1 MAGRLSMVGAPVYN
15 TSKSETQE
23 VGMLQ
28 TLVKN
33 WWLIALRGLVA
44 LVLGIIML
52 AMQPVA
58 AAAFLVVFIGAY
70 ALVDG
75 IFALV
80 VGIINRPPHRDR
92 GWLVIEGLIGILA
105 GIAILASPLLA
116 GVFIMYF
123 IAFWALFTG
132 LMEIIFAIAQ
142 WKQIPDAWLILL
154 NGVFSLALGTL
165 IMINVA
171 AGAVLIVTIIAI
183 YLVIF
188 GVLLIAMG
196 FSLKGADID
205 KMGKEGPDIS

>member
-1 MAGRLSMVGAPVYN
+1 MAGAPVYN
-15 TSKSETQE
+15 THKSETQE
-23 VGMLQ
+23 AGMLK

-80 VGIINRPPHRDR
+80 VGIINQPPHRDR
-92 GWLVIEGLIGILA
+92 GWLVTEGFIGILA

-116 GVFIMYF
+116 GVFIMYC

-132 LMEIIFAIAQ
+132 LMEIIFAIGQ

-154 NGVFSLALGTL
+154 NGVFSLVLGTL
-165 IMINVA
+165 IMVNVA

-205 KMGKEGPDIS
+205 KLSQPEPDIR

>member
-1 MAGRLSMVGAPVYN
+1 
-15 TSKSETQE
+15 
-23 VGMLQ
+23 MLQ

-44 LVLGIIML
+44 LILGIIML

-58 AAAFLVVFIGAY
+58 AAAFLVIFIGAY

-75 IFALV
+75 IFALT

-92 GWLVIEGLIGILA
+92 GWLITEGRSGVLA

-123 IAFWALFTG
+123 IAFWAIFTG
-132 LMEIIFAIAQ
+132 LMEFVFAIGQ

-154 NGVFSLALGTL
+154 NGIFSVALGTL
-165 IMINVA
+165 ILVNIAV
-171 AGAVLIVTIIAI
+171 GATLIVLMIAI

-205 KMGKEGPDIS
+205 KLGQSGLDVK

>member
-1 MAGRLSMVGAPVYN
+1 
-15 TSKSETQE
+15 
-23 VGMLQ
+23 MLK

-33 WWLIALRGLVA
+33 WWLISLRGLVA
-44 LVLGIIML
+44 LILGIIML

-58 AAAFLVVFIGAY
+58 AAAFLVIFIGAY

-80 VGIINRPPHRDR
+80 VGVINRPPHRDR
-92 GWLVIEGLIGILA
+92 GWLIAEGIIGILA

-132 LMEIIFAIAQ
+132 LMEIIFAAGQ
-142 WKQIPDAWLILL
+142 WKQLPDAWLILL
-154 NGVFSLALGTL
+154 NGVFSVVLGTL
-165 IMINVA
+165 ILVNVA
-171 AGAVLIVTIIAI
+171 AGAVLIVMMIAI

-196 FSLKGADID
+196 FSLKGADVD
-205 KMGKEGPDIS
+205 KLSQS

>member
-1 MAGRLSMVGAPVYN
+1 
-15 TSKSETQE
+15 
-23 VGMLQ
+23 MLQ

-52 AMQPVA
+52 AMPPVA

>member
-1 MAGRLSMVGAPVYN
+1 
-15 TSKSETQE
+15 
-23 VGMLQ
+23 MLQ

-44 LVLGIIML
+44 LILGIIML
-52 AMQPVA
+52 AMQPVV
-58 AAAFLVVFIGAY
+58 AAAFLVIFIGAY

-75 IFALV
+75 IFALA

-92 GWLVIEGLIGILA
+92 GWLITEGIIGVLA

-123 IAFWALFTG
+123 IAFWAIFTG
-132 LMEIIFAIAQ
+132 LMEFVFAIGQ

-154 NGVFSLALGTL
+154 NGIFSVALGTL
-165 IMINVA
+165 ILVNVA
-171 AGAVLIVTIIAI
+171 VGATLIVLMIAI

-205 KMGKEGPDIS
+205 KLGQSGLDVK

>member
-1 MAGRLSMVGAPVYN
+1 MMGAAVYN
-15 TSKSETQE
+15 AHQSGTQE
-23 VGMLQ
+23 AGMLK

-33 WWLIALRGLVA
+33 WWLISLRGLVA
-44 LVLGIIML
+44 LILGIIML

-58 AAAFLVVFIGAY
+58 AAAFLVIFIGAY

-75 IFALV
+75 ILALV
-80 VGIINRPPHRDR
+80 VGVINRPPHRDR
-92 GWLVIEGLIGILA
+92 GWLIAEGTIGILA

-132 LMEIIFAIAQ
+132 LMEIIFAAGQ
-142 WKQIPDAWLILL
+142 WKHIPDAWLILL
-154 NGVFSLALGTL
+154 NGVFSVVLGTL
-165 IMINVA
+165 ILVNVA
-171 AGAVLIVTIIAI
+171 VGAVLIVMMIAI

-196 FSLKGADID
+196 FSLKGADVD
-205 KMGKEGPDIS
+205 RLSQS